1 MIVAPP
7 GQDFFHF
14 KIWKDIKILGE
25 GRPFVSQCQGLL
37 GNEQLSKTI
46 WFILD
51 LHLLKIFF
59 LIARNFKFGQLRWRV
74 WWFFSLPTKILV
86 FFLILNSFAGFIS
99 DKHSCRRFVRA
110 HSSASIGRRPGLTD
124 GGKVYGLMIELFQTA
139 VGSIRTLDLQD
150 RRFSDIPLC
159 YRLLAKT

>member
-59 LIARNFKFGQLRWRV
+59 LIARNFKFWATKMARLVG
-74 WWFFSLPTKILV
+74 FFCCQQK
-86 FFLILNSFAGFIS
+86 F
-99 DKHSCRRFVRA
+99 
-110 HSSASIGRRPGLTD
+110 
-124 GGKVYGLMIELFQTA
+124 
-139 VGSIRTLDLQD
+139 
-150 RRFSDIPLC
+150 
-159 YRLLAKT
+159 